1 MRKIA
6 ITGNIGSGK
15 TTVCKI
21 LKNSGY
27 KVFECDLEVKKL
39 YNTINLKNKFR
50 RMIGHKITNLFFSN
64 GRINKQAL
72 SDYIFGS
79 PGELRDLEKLIYE
92 SLSEMK
98 KRFCKIHSKEEVIF
112 FDIPLLFE
120 KRMENEYDQI
130 IYLKVDKTIQKKRVL
145 KRKNIDENKYKSII
159 KNQIDFS
166 GSDKISLL
174 INTEK
179 TKKTIKKE
187 LLEHLNC
194 SE

>member
-1 MRKIA
+1 
-6 ITGNIGSGK
+6 
-15 TTVCKI
+15 
-21 LKNSGY
+21 
-27 KVFECDLEVKKL
+27 
-39 YNTINLKNKFR
+39 
-50 RMIGHKITNLFFSN
+50 
-64 GRINKQAL
+64 
-72 SDYIFGS
+72 
-79 PGELRDLEKLIYE
+79 
-92 SLSEMK
+92 
-98 KRFCKIHSKEEVIF
+98 
-112 FDIPLLFE
+112 
-120 KRMENEYDQI
+120 MENEYDQI